1 MARQVL
7 GREMSSYSKKKKA
20 DTDRQKDHSIIES
33 IELTAKLEDS
43 LRKLINSRRH
53 QEQQTVKRQG

>member
-1 MARQVL
+1 
-7 GREMSSYSKKKKA
+7 MSSYSKKKKA